1 MDSRGRFSL
10 SIQGYSGYFQRTYW
24 NHYYMTYDESLDSFS
39 SNQSFF
45 HYRFPQPSKKM
56 YVECLDTRYESPQNL
71 HLRSLS

>member
-1 MDSRGRFSL
+1 
-10 SIQGYSGYFQRTYW
+10 
-24 NHYYMTYDESLDSFS
+24 MTYDESLDSFS